1 MVDYLLNA
9 LVTLFV
15 IVDPP
20 GMVPIFLA
28 LTSGL
33 SAVERATVARHATLV
48 ATVILIFSALAGQAV
63 LNQLGISVPAFRIAG
78 GLLLFYIAFEMVFAK
93 RSERKSDSA
102 EEMTHEQLRNLAV
115 FPLALPLLS
124 GPGAISATILTASR
138 APDWT
143 WVAAFIVGIG
153 AVMASCLLFFL
164 LAERIDRMLG
174 LTGRIV
180 VERLF
185 GLILAALAVQFVAD
199 GVKAIAL

>member
-1 MVDYLLNA
+1 MFDFLLNS

-20 GMVPIFLA
+20 GMVPVFLA
-28 LTSGL
+28 LTAGL
-33 SAVERATVARHATLV
+33 RAEERASVAKHATLV
-48 ATVILIFSALAGQAV
+48 ATCILIFSAIAGETV
-63 LNQLGISVPAFRIAG
+63 LNQLGVSLPAFRIAG

-93 RSERKSDSA
+93 RSERKSDST
-102 EEMTHEQLRNLAV
+102 EEMTREQLRNLAV

-124 GPGAISATILTASR
+124 GPGAISATILAASR
-138 APDWT
+138 APSWE
-143 WVAAFIVGIG
+143 WNALFIIGIV
-153 AVMASCLLFFL
+153 AVMVICLGFFL
-164 LAERIDRMLG
+164 VAERIDRMLG

-199 GVKAIAL
+199 GVKAIAH